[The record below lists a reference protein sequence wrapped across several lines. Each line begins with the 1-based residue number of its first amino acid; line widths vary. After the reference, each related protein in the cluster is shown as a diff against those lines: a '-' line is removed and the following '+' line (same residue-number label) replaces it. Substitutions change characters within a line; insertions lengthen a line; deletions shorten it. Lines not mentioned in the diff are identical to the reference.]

1 MIDLDAQSR
10 ASAWLERAWLAR
22 YLERGL
28 DEDETA
34 RFEAYVLDKPDLLR
48 EIEADN
54 DLRDCLAAAGPALLA
69 AEPAGSVPGA
79 PPATPRVQR
88 HPAVAWLALAASL
101 LVGLGLGNLL
111 RSGGA
116 HRDAVEASPGRVVF
130 DTLRGE
136 ALKPRWEF
144 AAAGKPDELLI
155 VDVSVASD
163 AQKVSVQLPDGSERV
178 LRVSAEGFATFIAPR
193 ALLAG
198 KTVQMSVTGADG
210 RQLQRSLE
218 FSEGG

>member
-1 MIDLDAQSR
+1 MIDLDLSSR

-22 YLERGL
+22 YLDRSL
-28 DEDETA
+28 DDDETA

-54 DLRDCLAAAGPALLA
+54 DLRDSLAAAGPELLA
-69 AEPAGSVPGA
+69 AEPADNTLPAAVPA
-79 PPATPRVQR
+79 RRRRPAL
-88 HPAVAWLALAASL
+88 AAGLALAASL
-101 LVGLGLGNLL
+101 LVGLGLG
-111 RSGGA
+111 SQWHGGQ
-116 HRDAVEASPGRVVF
+116 HDAIEASPGRVVF

-144 AAAGKPDELLI
+144 ATAGKPDEMLI
-155 VDVSVASD
+155 VDISVASD
-163 AQKVSVQLPDGSERV
+163 AQKVSVQLPDGSQRV
-178 LRVSAEGFATFIAPR
+178 LRVSSEGFATFIAPR

-218 FSEGG
+218 FSGGG